1 MKKTITSIKLNDI
14 KRSSQTREEFAEDI
28 SPLSINGLRFTRAE
42 NNKEDIEMLESTL
55 LNKRKYKIIKR

>member
-1 MKKTITSIKLNDI
+1 MKKTINNIKLNDI

-28 SPLSINGLRFTRAE
+28 STLSINGLRFTRAE